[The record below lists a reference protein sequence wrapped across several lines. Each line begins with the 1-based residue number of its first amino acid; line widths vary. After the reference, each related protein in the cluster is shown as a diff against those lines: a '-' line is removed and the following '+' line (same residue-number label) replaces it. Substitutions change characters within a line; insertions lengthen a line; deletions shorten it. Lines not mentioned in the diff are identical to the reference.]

1 MGSSDNQQPRRAAR
15 AIPKAPQTRIHVV
28 AGDQVSAEARGVLGI
43 KDFTGEV
50 VFASR
55 QHGADCTVGDAGHMQ
70 YKVHKRDL
78 VPLGSRTGISNTAE
92 VLHMVPLWWLLACMQ
107 RR

>member
-1 MGSSDNQQPRRAAR
+1 MNAFLCKSTDTSLPVGSSDNQQQSTVCHTHGTAD
-15 AIPKAPQTRIHVV
+15 THSCGG

-55 QHGADCTVGDAGHMQ
+55 QQGADCTLGDAGHMQ
-70 YKVHKRDL
+70 YKVHSRDT
-78 VPLGSRTGISNTAE
+78 VPLGSRTGIANIT
-92 VLHMVPLWWLLACMQ
+92 
-107 RR
+107 